1 MSDTAQNVVALARD
15 LANGGALHEMDI
27 PPPWRWSLGLQ
38 VLLVE
43 DDEADAYLIR
53 RALAKNSR
61 VGEVLLAEDGVEALE
76 MLDRRGVV
84 PDLAIVD
91 LHMPRKDGFALLK
104 DLAARGTTQFP
115 SVVLTSSRAS
125 KDALRAAKHGAV
137 GFMSKPRTEEGL
149 AAALDRV
156 IRNVL

>member
-1 MSDTAQNVVALARD
+1 MSETAQSVMMLARE
-15 LANGGALHEMDI
+15 LANGGALHEINI
-27 PPPWRWSLGLQ
+27 PSPWRWSLGLQ

-61 VGEVLLAEDGVEALE
+61 VAEVLLAEDGVEALE
-76 MLDRRGVV
+76 MLDRRRVV

-91 LHMPRKDGFALLK
+91 LHMPRKDGIGLLK
-104 DLAARGTTQFP
+104 DLAARGTTWFP
-115 SVVLTSSRAS
+115 SVVFTSSRAS
-125 KDALRAAKHGAV
+125 RDAHRATKHGAV
-137 GFMSKPRTEEGL
+137 GFMSKPKTEEGL
-149 AAALDRV
+149 AEALDRV